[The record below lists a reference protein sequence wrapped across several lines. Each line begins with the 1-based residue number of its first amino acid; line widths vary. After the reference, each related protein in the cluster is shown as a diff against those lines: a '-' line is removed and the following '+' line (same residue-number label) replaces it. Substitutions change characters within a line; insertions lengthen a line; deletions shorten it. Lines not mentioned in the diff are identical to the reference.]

1 MSGGCWWV
9 AGSRPWSLLAP
20 SVFPYY
26 VQGLSGETHG
36 PAVSTHAPLL
46 SGKRGSAERQQS
58 RYYGSPSLRVRVT
71 STTSFFES
79 EEVLTRFEG
88 ECLDAIRGNFPDGGE
103 VNRNALLWAWL
114 EARPAACERTEE
126 RSVLRVIGDA
136 GGNGS
141 RAAWPWHPC
150 DNPYFRDA
158 KNSRQGPRP
167 PGGHLARRVLAS
179 RAAWWPSW
187 PRPATS
193 HAIESDR
200 KIKLPLQD
208 PGLLGGDPPHE
219 LPGFPLVCEFPDPG
233 SSVRVRVSPTG
244 REPAQSGSSI
254 SRTGEQVPTTMAR
267 GRGGLHPSCAGFS
280 ARSVSLR
287 YPPGGGACGG
297 HNHPGPQMSTP
308 SVARASGSYIAA
320 HHNSTTNSRQ
330 YGTGGKSPGPSGRSP
345 S

>member
-79 EEVLTRFEG
+79 EEVLTRFAG

-179 RAAWWPSW
+179 GAAWWPSW

-208 PGLLGGDPPHE
+208 PGLLGGDPPHVIT
-219 LPGFPLVCEFPDPG
+219 GFSSGLRAPG
-233 SSVRVRVSPTG
+233 SRQQRPGPGKPDRKRARAIGILDLSDWR
-244 REPAQSGSSI
+244 AGSNDDGT
-254 SRTGEQVPTTMAR
+254 RPW
-267 GRGGLHPSCAGFS
+267 GLT
-280 ARSVSLR
+280 
-287 YPPGGGACGG
+287 PPG
-297 HNHPGPQMSTP
+297 P
-308 SVARASGSYIAA
+308 ARASRRAQSRCAIRRGEGRVGD
-320 HHNSTTNSRQ
+320 TTTRDRRCPPQVSREQ
-330 YGTGGKSPGPSGRSP
+330 VVRT
-345 S
+345 